1 MFPVMQ
7 LHMNIFYPLEYNCDG
22 ILYNNIIFVKYE
34 MIPLVSMCVKCHQS
48 LRKNEYIYNICT
60 LQNY

>member
-1 MFPVMQ
+1 MQ

-34 MIPLVSMCVKCHQS
+34 MIPLVSMCVNQS